1 MNKYLN
7 PEALAEALETGATA
21 DEIAAVMAKALNE
34 ALAAKKAKE
43 EKVNALTEAENAVV
57 EAMENYTKLLFSSEG
72 VDADLD
78 KVDWEG
84 LREST
89 KRGMRELRGLV
100 HTMGLLSALDKPAA
114 PVTKE
119 KETVKNPIELFLAAN
134 GL

>member
-7 PEALAEALETGATA
+7 PEALAEALEAGATA
-21 DEIAAVMAKALNE
+21 DEIAAAMAKALNE

-43 EKVNALTEAENAVV
+43 EKTNALAEAENAVV

-72 VDADLD
+72 VDVDLD
-78 KVDWEG
+78 GVDWES
-84 LREST
+84 LRETT
-89 KRGMRELRGLV
+89 KQGMRDLRDLA
-100 HTMGLLSALDKPAA
+100 HTLGLLSTLEKPAA

-119 KETVKNPIELFLAAN
+119 KEAVRNPIELFLAAN